1 MVFGVL
7 EKARSLANELEI
19 DQKGL
24 NHKKGRWRIRQGRRQ
39 MKLQNI
45 RIVMVGTTHP
55 GNIGAAARAMHN
67 MSISQMTLVDP
78 QCPIGEIAYA
88 RASGANV
95 ILDNRETCADLRQ
108 AIADCNL
115 VVATSAR
122 RRSLA
127 WPELDPAELADKLF
141 ALDDSSQAALV
152 FGREHSGLNNEEL
165 QLCNQ
170 MVCIPTNPDFSSLN
184 LASAIQV
191 LCYEIY
197 RRQSVPTSAAPRI
210 TDEQDLPASSG
221 EIEGYFEHLQK
232 ILELTGFL
240 NPGQPGLIMQRLR
253 RLYLRSDMTRNEIN
267 ILRGMLT
274 AIEKRRE

>member
-1 MVFGVL
+1 
-7 EKARSLANELEI
+7 
-19 DQKGL
+19 
-24 NHKKGRWRIRQGRRQ
+24 

-45 RIVMVGTTHP
+45 RIVLVGTTHP

-95 ILDNRETCADLRQ
+95 ILDKRKTCSNLRE
-108 AIADCNL
+108 AIADCSL

-127 WPELDPAELADKLF
+127 WPELAPDELVEKLF
-141 ALDDSSQAALV
+141 AMDDTSQAALV

-165 QLCNQ
+165 QLCSH

-197 RRQSVPTSAAPRI
+197 RHQSTIAEEVARGK

-221 EIEGYFEHLQK
+221 EIERYFEHLQNV
-232 ILELTGFL
+232 LELSGFL
-240 NPGQPGLIMQRLR
+240 NPQQPGLIMQRLR
-253 RLYLRSDMTRNEIN
+253 RLYLRSEMTRNEIN
-267 ILRGMLT
+267 ILRGMLA
-274 AIEKRRE
+274 AIEKHRG